1 MKIGIPVY
9 EMIAAVVFGKAIRR
23 KDVKSAGKREQENVG
38 TGGIE
43 INQSSGVKGETTAV
57 DEDEEESDSNGNPK
71 SRQST
76 INLIG
81 VDGKRISDFATY
93 NYIILGSGIK
103 LIFAF
108 GFLYKLIGGIPLL
121 AGLCVPVSIMPIN
134 IWVTK
139 RYAGAQDDLMKY
151 RDVKMAVVTEA
162 LQGIRQIKFSALER
176 SWYEKI
182 METRRKELRTQWR
195 VFVFDTLLISVWIF
209 GPVMLAGIALSVY
222 AVINKELSA
231 SVAFTTISVFVRS
244 PEDTEI
250 SPHAQLCLG
259 KLRLL

>member
-1 MKIGIPVY
+1 
-9 EMIAAVVFGKAIRR
+9 MIAAVIFSKAIRR
-23 KDVKSAGKREQENVG
+23 KDVKSAGKKEQEKIGNG
-38 TGGIE
+38 SIE
-43 INQSSGVKGETTAV
+43 INQDSGIKGETTTV
-57 DEDEEESDSNGNPK
+57 EEDEEESDAKGNPK

-108 GFLYKLIGGIPLL
+108 SFLYKLIGGIPLL
-121 AGLCVPVSIMPIN
+121 SGLAVPVLIMPIN

-151 RDVKMAVVTEA
+151 RDIKMAVVTEA

-176 SWYEKI
+176 NWYEKI
-182 METRRKELRTQWR
+182 METRKKELRTQWR

-209 GPVMLAGIALSVY
+209 GPVMLAGVALSVY
-222 AVINKELSA
+222 AIINGELSA
-231 SVAFTTISVFVRS
+231 SVAFTTISVFVS
-244 PEDTEI
+244 A
-250 SPHAQLCLG
+250 SSYVS
-259 KLRLL
+259 